1 MPSQHDFQDQHHG
14 RFNQLVDSLV
24 IEMDRLEH
32 RAENTK
38 TPINLDSLKVL
49 QEKLNSL
56 IQGIEVDFN
65 NQDILIHHENFEN
78 C

>member
-1 MPSQHDFQDQHHG
+1 
-14 RFNQLVDSLV
+14 
-24 IEMDRLEH
+24 MDRLEH

-65 NQDILIHHENFEN
+65 NQDISINHENFEN

>member
-1 MPSQHDFQDQHHG
+1 MPSQHDFQDQRHG

-65 NQDILIHHENFEN
+65 NQDISINHENFEN